1 MTKLYSSIKT
11 RIGNAAERGD
21 DPGWVLITVMT
32 AALVTALLAV
42 ARPQLT
48 SILRTALKSVTG

>member
-1 MTKLYSSIKT
+1 MSRLYSSIKT
-11 RIGNAAERGD
+11 RIANAAERGD
-21 DPGWVLITVMT
+21 VPGWVLITVMT